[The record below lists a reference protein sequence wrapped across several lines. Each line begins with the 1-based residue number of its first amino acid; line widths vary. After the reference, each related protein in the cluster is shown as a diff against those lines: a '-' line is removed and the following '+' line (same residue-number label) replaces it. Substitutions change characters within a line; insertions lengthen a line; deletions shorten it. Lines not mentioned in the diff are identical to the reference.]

1 MHNPI
6 FEIIDD
12 FGSSKR
18 ISVAQAVTEQERAF
32 NKTEFSNVLLAVETR
47 TRRLCVIKASKRAT
61 DAHDTV
67 DNQRALENEAHILR
81 QLGTPGHRHLV
92 QLLPVSAREYIA
104 KDKDTGVYFLA
115 EPYYAGYTLADLV
128 NPLPLWEEIG
138 LQAIRWLN
146 YRLLTLTVFLG
157 RRPSSRRLIPDF
169 LPVDD
174 RMLMPSNKID
184 SSGKPLPVAD
194 ALEIAVNIV
203 DLLVYLHARGVVH
216 CDLKPSNVLYKKI
229 QWPGCRNHDQLVIVD
244 YGAAVKV
251 GASATAGTPRW
262 SPPEQHNCPA
272 AYSMDLFA
280 VGKMLIYLLSGEVPP
295 SPGAE
300 EPGDPLVAKAAGPV
314 ALAATPALTAK
325 RLRFPWYLTHK
336 ERAACTQKINLLIS
350 NLLAQDSA
358 DRPGS
363 ATEVQAC
370 LKEIRSMT
378 TKRLSA
384 IYLLLGFIAAIF
396 LLLAVSSG
404 LRTDIAVLAGSMAP
418 PIAAGAVGSAGDAG
432 VSSEAVGSVTT
443 IAVGNSTAVVIQQGF
458 GVVANASGASF
469 TPTPVPGVQ
478 ATPSPTATAKPVS
491 TNTAISF
498 PTPTATSVALQP
510 VRREAPRAANVSVA
524 IIPDG
529 EAGLQLCA
537 QEETK
542 AETFGLYEV
551 KIRFKLEGNVVRPK
565 FELQVGLP
573 QSSEPGS
580 EIPFSA
586 VGPEAVGAAFRDLGG
601 GVYQFNGR
609 DICTTIGCNPDL
621 GYRWR
626 LRVTD
631 EFGNSLGASDW
642 CKFKFEKLK

>member
-1 MHNPI
+1 MQNPI

-12 FGSSKR
+12 FGSNKR

-47 TRRLCVIKASKRAT
+47 TRRLCVIKASKRAKNE
-61 DAHDTV
+61 HDTV
-67 DNQRALENEAHILR
+67 DNQRALENEARILQHLR
-81 QLGTPGHRHLV
+81 NPGHRHLV

-115 EPYYAGYTLADLV
+115 EPYYAGYTLADLI

-146 YRLLTLTVFLG
+146 YRLLTLTVCLG
-157 RRPSSRRLIPDF
+157 KRPSSRRLIPGF

-184 SSGKPLPVAD
+184 SSGKALPVAD
-194 ALEIAVNIV
+194 ALEIAANIV

-229 QWPGCRNHDQLVIVD
+229 QWPGCRKHDQLVIVD
-244 YGAAVKV
+244 YGAAVQV

-280 VGKMLIYLLSGEVPP
+280 VGKMLAYLLSGQVPP
-295 SPGAE
+295 SPGLE
-300 EPGDPLVAKAAGPV
+300 QPVDPLAATFASSAV
-314 ALAATPALTAK
+314 SAATPALTAK

-336 ERAACTQKINLLIS
+336 ERTACTQKINLLVS

-358 DRPGS
+358 DRPES
-363 ATEVQAC
+363 AKEVQEH

-384 IYLLLGFIAAIF
+384 VSMLLGFVAAIF

-404 LRTDIAVLAGSMAP
+404 LRTDIAILAGNTAP
-418 PIAAGAVGSAGDAG
+418 LIAAAGAPGSAGAG
-432 VSSEAVGSVTT
+432 APNVAVGSVTT
-443 IAVGNSTAVVIQQGF
+443 IAVANPTDVVIQPDF
-458 GVVANASGASF
+458 GIQPVVSNASGDPF
-469 TPTPVPGVQ
+469 TQTTVAEVQ
-478 ATPSPTATAKPVS
+478 ATPSPTITPKPVS
-491 TNTAISF
+491 TNTVISF
-498 PTPTATSVALQP
+498 PTPTATSVALRP
-510 VRREAPRAANVSVA
+510 FRREAPKAANVNVA
-524 IIPDG
+524 IVPDG

-542 AETFGLYEV
+542 AETFGAYEV

-565 FELQVGLP
+565 FELQVGIP
-573 QSSEPGS
+573 QSSELV
-580 EIPFSA
+580 SA
-586 VGPEAVGAAFRDLGG
+586 VGPEAVGAAFQDLGV

-621 GYRWR
+621 GYTWR
-626 LRVTD
+626 LRVMD
-631 EFGNSLGASDW
+631 EFGNPLGASDW